1 MPLVLA
7 KKSRAFGPGFAS
19 LKELTLLQEGNSWLT
34 RPPGGERGRIGATAF
49 VMGWRILVRNAD
61 FRSTALPTLAGLHR
75 EAKTGCRKLPQ
86 PHVIVAVSW
95 IESRPRR
102 TGRRNEHGKISLH
115 LLQRCNS
122 SPVSRHCLR
131 QIKGP
136 IPHPAANHPIAIP
149 AARRYSRKPAVQ
161 YCHRRD
167 LAIMKSRKTR
177 RRAEPRMASG

>member
-1 MPLVLA
+1 MPLVFA

-34 RPPGGERGRIGATAF
+34 RPPGGERGRIGATMN
-49 VMGWRILVRNAD
+49 VMGWRIPARNAD
-61 FRSTALPTLAGLHR
+61 FRRMSLRAFPGLQR
-75 EAKTGCRKLPQ
+75 NAKTGCRKLPQ
-86 PHVIVAVSW
+86 QYVIVAVSW
-95 IESRPRR
+95 IESRPGRS
-102 TGRRNEHGKISLH
+102 GRRKEHGKISPH
-115 LLQRCNS
+115 LLQRYNS
-122 SPVSRHCLR
+122 FTDSLHSLCE
-131 QIKGP
+131 INGS

-149 AARRYSRKPAVQ
+149 AAGGSSRMPAAQ